1 MTWLILLP
9 LWAAFN
15 LLAYLL
21 APVLPRFA
29 FNRLGLCDNG
39 NAIRVEPRLPDW
51 LGWLQTDD
59 NSLYGDYGWRTE
71 HCPDWYTDWGM
82 TKWLWRNPAVGFE
95 RSVLAAQIKPSM
107 RLRKL
112 GNPEIQ
118 DAPHG
123 KGGVCFV
130 MLGWYWN
137 LVVVIPLGSR
147 CFKLDIGWQLKT
159 YAEQPHRIATQPTAR
174 YAMSVRL
181 PTFKTD

>member
-1 MTWLILLP
+1 MIWLPLLP
-9 LWAAFN
+9 LWFVFN

-21 APVLPRFA
+21 APILPLFA
-29 FNRLGLCDNG
+29 SDQFGMSDN
-39 NAIRVEPRLPDW
+39 NHYRRVEPRLPEW
-51 LGWLQTDD
+51 LNWFMTDD
-59 NSLYGDYGWRTE
+59 NSLLGDAAFAALHGESYWS
-71 HCPDWYTDWGM
+71 M
-82 TKWLWRNPAVGFE
+82 VKWLWRNPAVGFE
-95 RSVLAAQIKPSM
+95 RGVLAATIKPSD
-107 RLRKL
+107 RLRVL
-112 GNPEIQ
+112 GSPQ
-118 DAPHG
+118 VSDAPHG
-123 KGGVCFV
+123 CAGVCFV